1 MTRKGTGEKA
11 GINLSES
18 EVIMETSLGKRF
30 PTEMITRAE
39 GLEITGAREA
49 EAILAHP
56 KKE

>member
-1 MTRKGTGEKA
+1 
-11 GINLSES
+11 
-18 EVIMETSLGKRF
+18 METSLGKRF
-30 PTEMITRAE
+30 HTEMITRAE

>member
-1 MTRKGTGEKA
+1 MTKKGTGEKA

-30 PTEMITRAE
+30 PTGMITHAE
-39 GLEITGAREA
+39 GREITGAREA